1 MTRID
6 FAPLL
11 MGVDTLEVALET
23 LQRHG
28 AGGHVSNRL
37 STSMISMFALVVK
50 HFGKVLG
57 RRLSS
62 CQASVDEAGESGYEG
77 AFRNAVGLGLLSAET
92 CGRWLEYGELSK
104 DIATLGGREF
114 VETALGTFP
123 RFIED
128 ARELVGVMADRR
140 ESEEELSDRFRC
152 RVERMLQDGSPY
164 D

>member
-28 AGGHVSNRL
+28 GGGRVSDRL
-37 STSMISMFALVVK
+37 RSSMVSMFALVVE

-57 RRLSS
+57 RRLGS
-62 CQASVDEAGESGYEG
+62 CQASVDEAGESGYEE
-77 AFRNAVGLGLLSAET
+77 AFRNAVSIGLLSVET
-92 CGRWLEYGELSK
+92 CERWLEYGELSK

-123 RFIED
+123 
-128 ARELVGVMADRR
+128 A
-140 ESEEELSDRFRC
+140 S
-152 RVERMLQDGSPY
+152 
-164 D
+164 